1 MNVFKT
7 NLLILLCLIV
17 SEKISAQEGTV
28 QVEKDP
34 RIDQLLKVYNNVNK
48 KAEYYQIQVGF
59 RGKNSEAQRL
69 LSQVEVD
76 FPGWYSTIDF
86 QEPTYRV
93 KVGKFKTR
101 LEAEKR
107 YIEVRKKYP
116 NAMLLKPE
124 SSFR

>member
-1 MNVFKT
+1 MRTLYFILISIMVGNV
-7 NLLILLCLIV
+7 C
-17 SEKISAQEGTV
+17 SAQEGIV
-28 QVEKDP
+28 EIEKDS
-34 RIDQLLKVYNNVNK
+34 RIDELLEVYNSVNK

-59 RGKNSEAQRL
+59 RSSNKDAKNL
-69 LSQVEVD
+69 LSQVEID
-76 FPGWYSTIDF
+76 FPGWFSTIDF
-86 QEPTYRV
+86 QEPTYRI

-101 LEAEKR
+101 LEAERR